1 MTDDLGDRMKKNYE
15 DRYRTYL
22 LRRTP
27 AIIRLDGKAFHT
39 LTRSLER
46 PFDQG
51 FADAMDATT
60 EYLATNVQGCIAA
73 YTQSDEISLLLQDF
87 RELNTDAWFD
97 YNIQKLVS
105 VSAAMASV
113 QFSKHFGQDAY
124 FDARCFSIPREE
136 VGNYFRWR
144 AQDCE
149 RNSVQMLAR
158 SLYFHKELIG
168 VKIPELKEKILD
180 VGHSWPLYPERFKN
194 GFFISRRFEESFV
207 QSLIRPSSIALTT
220 SSLVNIL

>member
-1 MTDDLGDRMKKNYE
+1 MKDDLGDRMKKNYE

-39 LTRSLER
+39 LTRGLER

-60 EYLATNVQGCIAA
+60 EYLAANVQGCIAA

-105 VSAAMASV
+105 VSASMASV
-113 QFSKHFGQDAY
+113 QFSKFFGDIGY
-124 FDARCFSIPREE
+124 FDSRCFSIPREE

-158 SLYFHKELIG
+158 SLYSHKELLG
-168 VKIPELKEKILD
+168 VKIPEIKEMILD
-180 VGHSWPLYPERFKN
+180 AGYNWVLCPARFKN
-194 GFFISRRFEESFV
+194 GFFISRRFEEPFI
-207 QSLIRPSSIALTT
+207 QRLIRPSSIALIT
-220 SSLVNIL
+220 SALIQD